1 MNFDE
6 IYIPFYQQYLL
17 VECCIFRYI
26 SVYCIAEI
34 ALIKLVIGVSLLG
47 MVEWTVMCSR
57 DGNWIGYKN
66 LNNLWIWQHNR
77 AVKYNNKLGSN
88 WTKNY
93 SSCIVTQLGCSTKM
107 CTYPV
112 SIHTHM
118 PMYCHVTVPIQKS
131 KITIKISP

>member
-57 DGNWIGYKN
+57 DGNLIGYKN
-66 LNNLWIWQHNR
+66 LNNL
-77 AVKYNNKLGSN
+77 
-88 WTKNY
+88 
-93 SSCIVTQLGCSTKM
+93 
-107 CTYPV
+107 
-112 SIHTHM
+112 
-118 PMYCHVTVPIQKS
+118 
-131 KITIKISP
+131 